1 CFSNRV
7 HFFAEQAHFSRVAG
21 WSRKGRKMK
30 RIAIPGAIAGVALLL
45 SACALLRPDD
55 QAGVAL
61 ADLPGQ
67 MEPVHAAVIAQNQAV
82 FWVTSNGCTAKDD
95 LTPVV
100 RRSHGETVITLRR
113 IKQDLCT
120 VPVRN
125 GLEVRWTFEE
135 MG

>member
-1 CFSNRV
+1 
-7 HFFAEQAHFSRVAG
+7 
-21 WSRKGRKMK
+21 MK
-30 RIAIPGAIAGVALLL
+30 RIAVPGAVAGLTLLL
-45 SACALLRPDD
+45 SACALLRPAD
-55 QAGVAL
+55 QPAAAL

-82 FWVTSNGCTAKDD
+82 FWVTSNGCTDKDD

-120 VPVRN
+120 RPIRD

-135 MG
+135 MGLPDGARVSIENPYQMPQA

>member
-1 CFSNRV
+1 
-7 HFFAEQAHFSRVAG
+7 
-21 WSRKGRKMK
+21 MK
-30 RIAIPGAIAGVALLL
+30 RIAVPGAVAGLALLL
-45 SACALLRPDD
+45 SACALLRPAD
-55 QAGVAL
+55 QPTAAL

-82 FWVTSNGCTAKDD
+82 FWVTSNGCTAKND

-113 IKQDLCT
+113 IKEDRCT

-135 MG
+135 MGLPDGTRVSIENPYQMPLA

>member
-1 CFSNRV
+1 
-7 HFFAEQAHFSRVAG
+7 
-21 WSRKGRKMK
+21 MK
-30 RIAIPGAIAGVALLL
+30 RIAVPGAVAGLTLLL
-45 SACALLRPDD
+45 SACALLRPAD
-55 QAGVAL
+55 QPAAAL

-82 FWVTSNGCTAKDD
+82 FWVTSNGCTAKND

-113 IKQDLCT
+113 IKEDRCT

-135 MG
+135 MGLPDGTRVSIENPYQMPLA

>member
-1 CFSNRV
+1 MTRIAVSGV
-7 HFFAEQAHFSRVAG
+7 VAG
-21 WSRKGRKMK
+21 L
-30 RIAIPGAIAGVALLL
+30 ALLL
-45 SACALLRPDD
+45 SACALLTPADHP
-55 QAGVAL
+55 VEAL

-82 FWVTSNGCTAKDD
+82 FWVTSNGCTAKND

-113 IKQDLCT
+113 IKEDRCT
-120 VPVRN
+120 VPVRD

-135 MG
+135 MGLPDGARVSIENPYQMPQA

>member
-1 CFSNRV
+1 
-7 HFFAEQAHFSRVAG
+7 
-21 WSRKGRKMK
+21 MK
-30 RIAIPGAIAGVALLL
+30 RIAVPGVIAGLTLLL
-45 SACALLRPDD
+45 SACAMLKPAD
-55 QAGVAL
+55 QSVVVV

-82 FWVTSNGCTAKDD
+82 FWVTSNGCTAKND

-113 IKQDLCT
+113 IKEDRCT
-120 VPVRN
+120 VPVRD

-135 MG
+135 MGLPDGTRVSIENPYQMPLA

>member
-1 CFSNRV
+1 
-7 HFFAEQAHFSRVAG
+7 
-21 WSRKGRKMK
+21 MK
-30 RIAIPGAIAGVALLL
+30 RIAVPGAVAGLALLL
-45 SACALLRPDD
+45 SACALLRPAD
-55 QAGVAL
+55 QPAAAL

-82 FWVTSNGCTAKDD
+82 FWVTSNGCTAKND

-113 IKQDLCT
+113 IKEDRCT

-135 MG
+135 MGLPDGTRVSIENPYQMPLA

>member
-1 CFSNRV
+1 
-7 HFFAEQAHFSRVAG
+7 
-21 WSRKGRKMK
+21 MK
-30 RIAIPGAIAGVALLL
+30 RIAVPGAVAGLALLL
-45 SACALLRPDD
+45 SACALLRP
-55 QAGVAL
+55 AEHPGAAL

-82 FWVTSNGCTAKDD
+82 FWVTSNGCTDKDD

-120 VPVRN
+120 RPIRD

-135 MG
+135 MGLPDGARVSIENPYQMPQA

>member
-1 CFSNRV
+1 MKQIAV
-7 HFFAEQAHFSRVAG
+7 PGAVAG
-21 WSRKGRKMK
+21 L
-30 RIAIPGAIAGVALLL
+30 ALLL
-45 SACALLRPDD
+45 SACALLRPAD
-55 QAGVAL
+55 QPAAVV

-82 FWVTSNGCTAKDD
+82 FWVTSNGCTAKGD

-113 IKQDLCT
+113 IKEDRCT

-135 MG
+135 MGLPDGARVSIENPYQMPQA

>member
-1 CFSNRV
+1 
-7 HFFAEQAHFSRVAG
+7 
-21 WSRKGRKMK
+21 MK
-30 RIAIPGAIAGVALLL
+30 RIAVPGAVAGLALLL
-45 SACALLRPDD
+45 SACALLRPAD
-55 QAGVAL
+55 QPAAAL

-82 FWVTSNGCTAKDD
+82 FWVTSNGCTAKND

-113 IKQDLCT
+113 IKEDLCT
-120 VPVRN
+120 VPVRD

-135 MG
+135 MGLPDGARVSIENPYQMPQA

>member
-1 CFSNRV
+1 MR
-7 HFFAEQAHFSRVAG
+7 
-21 WSRKGRKMK
+21 W
-30 RIAIPGAIAGVALLL
+30 IAIPGAIAGLGLLL
-45 SACALLRPDD
+45 SACALLKPADHS
-55 QAGVAL
+55 ATAM

-82 FWVTSNGCTAKDD
+82 FWVTSNGCTAKGD

-113 IKQDLCT
+113 IKEDRCT
-120 VPVRN
+120 VPVRE

-135 MG
+135 MGLPDGARVSIENPYQMPQA

>member
-1 CFSNRV
+1 
-7 HFFAEQAHFSRVAG
+7 
-21 WSRKGRKMK
+21 MK
-30 RIAIPGAIAGVALLL
+30 RIAVPGAVAGLALLL
-45 SACALLRPDD
+45 SACALLGPSD
-55 QAGVAL
+55 QPTVAL

-113 IKQDLCT
+113 LKQDLCT

-135 MG
+135 MGLPDGARVSIENPYQMPQA

>member
-1 CFSNRV
+1 
-7 HFFAEQAHFSRVAG
+7 
-21 WSRKGRKMK
+21 MK
-30 RIAIPGAIAGVALLL
+30 RIAVPGAVVGLALLL
-45 SACALLRPDD
+45 SACALLRPAE
-55 QAGVAL
+55 QPGVAL

-82 FWVTSNGCTAKDD
+82 FWVTSNGCTDKND

-135 MG
+135 MGLPDGARVSIENPYQMPQA